1 MRTRLEL
8 ATSGVTGR
16 HSNQTELPHLEF
28 SRLEVSAN
36 IDIILFGAK
45 FFLSYLCIPMKLKK
59 GYVLR
64 ELCGE
69 FIVCPEG
76 LDVLDTGRMFSLNEP
91 AAYLWRQVGD
101 SDFTKDTLLKL
112 LMEEYD
118 VPEQTARED
127 IASLVRVLEEFGV
140 VEE

>member
-76 LDVLDTGRMFSLNEP
+76 LDVIEGGRMFSLNEP
-91 AAYLWRQVGD
+91 AAYLWRQVED
-101 SDFTKDTLLKL
+101 IEFTPDTLLEL
-112 LMEEYD
+112 LLKEYD
-118 VPEQTARED
+118 VSESTARND
-127 IASLVRVLEEFGV
+127 IQDLIKVFRESGVLAE
-140 VEE
+140 

>member
-1 MRTRLEL
+1 
-8 ATSGVTGR
+8 
-16 HSNQTELPHLEF
+16 
-28 SRLEVSAN
+28 
-36 IDIILFGAK
+36 
-45 FFLSYLCIPMKLKK
+45 MKLKK

-91 AAYLWRQVGD
+91 AAYLWRQVQGKE
-101 SDFTKDTLLKL
+101 FTEETLFQL
-112 LMEEYD
+112 LVEQYD

-127 IASLVRVLEEFGV
+127 LEELLKGIVFAL
-140 VEE
+140 ED

>member
-1 MRTRLEL
+1 
-8 ATSGVTGR
+8 
-16 HSNQTELPHLEF
+16 
-28 SRLEVSAN
+28 
-36 IDIILFGAK
+36 
-45 FFLSYLCIPMKLKK
+45 MKLKK

-101 SDFTKDTLLKL
+101 SDFTEDTLLKL
-112 LMEEYD
+112 LLEEYD